1 MRDLK
6 IAYGN
11 SRQAKFWSNKTITF
25 EELKD
30 RLRIPIR
37 TSETT
42 AEYMSLQKTQRDGI
56 KDKGGFVAGHLRDN
70 RRKVDHVDCRSMV
83 VYDIDFATPEF
94 IQDIKAKVPYVGC
107 AYSTH
112 SHMPEKPRVR
122 AILPAARDMTPD
134 EHNAIARFVAADMGI
149 IDMIDPCS
157 FEPHQLMYWPS
168 CPSDGEYLF
177 IELDGDVID
186 PDKIL
191 SAHPN
196 WRDCSLLPTT
206 PKESTAKK
214 DPGKKQQ
221 DPLAKNG
228 AVGYFCRLFTI
239 EDAIARFLSDIYE
252 PVANMSGR
260 YTYIPGES
268 AAGLVVYENGTFAY
282 SHHATDPA
290 FGKLLNAFDLVRVH
304 KFPDAEDKQS
314 YKDMADFVMSLP
326 EIKMLATKEKL
337 EEAQKTFGETNSAET
352 DDTWKGSLQYM
363 SRSTV
368 LQNSVWNEM
377 LILNN
382 DPDCQGF
389 AYNEMANRV
398 QVTGK
403 VPWDRPT
410 DNKFWRDADTAQLKA
425 MIDIRYVCFSD
436 RNHNV
441 AFTKVADDR
450 RFHPVRNYLNALPAW
465 DGIKRVDDLFIKR
478 LSADDTN
485 YVKAVT
491 RKTLVAAVARIY
503 HPGTKFD
510 TVLVLDGDQG
520 IGKSTMWKSLA
531 GDEYFS
537 DALSLTDMDDKSGA
551 EKLQGFW
558 IIEIGELA
566 GMKRADIEKVKSF
579 MSTSDDKYRPSYGKV
594 VESHPRQCIVVA
606 TVNGERGYLRDITGN
621 RRFWIVKCRQIEKMV
636 KWKISPEER
645 DQIWA
650 EVKYYYEQ
658 GEKLYLEGNL
668 LEEAEEA
675 QRGAMEADERQG
687 MVEEYLSKLLPE
699 NWAMMDLYQRRNF
712 LDGDDLIQK
721 EGTVT
726 RQTVS
731 NAEIWCECFKRNL
744 ADMKPTDSYAIVAL
758 MTQVDGWERTSR
770 RMRIPIYGQQ
780 RMYVNMAQNTRNL

>member
-25 EELKD
+25 DDLCERLKT
-30 RLRIPIR
+30 PIR
-37 TSETT
+37 TSETSE
-42 AEYMSLQKTQRDGI
+42 EYPKLPKPQRDVI
-56 KDKGGFVAGHLRDN
+56 KDKGGFVAGHLRDS

-83 VYDIDFATPEF
+83 VYDLDFATPEF
-94 IQDIKAKVPYVGC
+94 VKDIKQEVSLKGC
-107 AYSTH
+107 VYSTH
-112 SHMPEKPRVR
+112 SHMPDKPRVR
-122 AILPAARDMTPD
+122 VILPAARDMTPD
-134 EHNAIARFVAADMGI
+134 EHNAVARFAAADLGI
-149 IDMIDPCS
+149 LEMVDPCS

-168 CPSDGEYLF
+168 CPSDGQYVFE
-177 IELDGDVID
+177 ELDGDLID

-191 SAHPN
+191 TQHPN
-196 WRDCSLLPTT
+196 WTDCSLLPTT

-214 DPGKKQQ
+214 PAGTKQK
-221 DPLAKNG
+221 DPLVKAG
-228 AVGYFCRLFTI
+228 AVGYFCRQFTI
-239 EDAIARFLSDIYE
+239 EDVIDKFLSDVYE
-252 PVANMSGR
+252 PAANSPGR

-268 AAGLVVYENGTFAY
+268 AAGLVLYENGTFAY

-304 KFPDAEDKQS
+304 KFPDADDKQS
-314 YKDMADFVMSLP
+314 YKEMTDFVMSLP
-326 EIKMLATKEKL
+326 EIKMLAAKEKI
-337 EEAQKTFGETNSAET
+337 EEAKEAFSDIDGAGG
-352 DDTWKGSLQYM
+352 DDSWKGKLQYM
-363 SRSTV
+363 PRSTV

-389 AYNEMANRV
+389 AFNEMANRI

-403 VPWDRPT
+403 VPWDRPA

-425 MIDIRYVCFSD
+425 MIDIRYVSFSD

-450 RFHPVRNYLNALPAW
+450 RFHPVRDYLKALPEW
-465 DGIKRVDDLFIKR
+465 DRVPRVDDLFIKR
-478 LSADDTN
+478 LQADDTD
-485 YVKAVT
+485 YVRAVT

-520 IGKSTMWKSLA
+520 IGKSTMWKALA

-566 GMKRADIEKVKSF
+566 GMKKADVEKVKSF
-579 MSTSDDKYRPSYGKV
+579 LSTSDDKYRPSYGKV

-621 RRFWIVKCRQIEKMV
+621 RRFWIVKCRQTEKAV
-636 KWKISPEER
+636 KWKLTCEER

-650 EVKYYYEQ
+650 EAKYYYEQ
-658 GEKLYLEGNL
+658 GEKLYLEGSL
-668 LEEAEEA
+668 LEDAEEA
-675 QRGAMEADERQG
+675 QRSAMESDERQG
-687 MVEEYLSKLLPE
+687 LVEEYLSRLLPE
-699 NWAMMDLYQRRNF
+699 NWAEMDLYQRRNY
-712 LDGDDLIQK
+712 LDGDDLTQK
-721 EGTVT
+721 EGTVART
-726 RQTVS
+726 TVS
-731 NAEIWCECFKRNL
+731 NAEIWCECFRRNV
-744 ADMKPTDSYAIVAL
+744 ADLKPTDSYAIAAL
-758 MTQVDGWERTSR
+758 MTQVDGWKRTTNR
-770 RMRIPIYGQQ
+770 KRIPIYGLQ
-780 RMYVNMAQNTRNL
+780 RLYQKE

>member
-1 MRDLK
+1 
-6 IAYGN
+6 
-11 SRQAKFWSNKTITF
+11 
-25 EELKD
+25 
-30 RLRIPIR
+30 
-37 TSETT
+37 
-42 AEYMSLQKTQRDGI
+42 
-56 KDKGGFVAGHLRDN
+56 
-70 RRKVDHVDCRSMV
+70 
-83 VYDIDFATPEF
+83 
-94 IQDIKAKVPYVGC
+94 
-107 AYSTH
+107 
-112 SHMPEKPRVR
+112 
-122 AILPAARDMTPD
+122 
-134 EHNAIARFVAADMGI
+134 
-149 IDMIDPCS
+149 
-157 FEPHQLMYWPS
+157 
-168 CPSDGEYLF
+168 
-177 IELDGDVID
+177 
-186 PDKIL
+186 
-191 SAHPN
+191 
-196 WRDCSLLPTT
+196 
-206 PKESTAKK
+206 
-214 DPGKKQQ
+214 
-221 DPLAKNG
+221 
-228 AVGYFCRLFTI
+228 
-239 EDAIARFLSDIYE
+239 
-252 PVANMSGR
+252 
-260 YTYIPGES
+260 
-268 AAGLVVYENGTFAY
+268 
-282 SHHATDPA
+282 
-290 FGKLLNAFDLVRVH
+290 
-304 KFPDAEDKQS
+304 
-314 YKDMADFVMSLP
+314 
-326 EIKMLATKEKL
+326 
-337 EEAQKTFGETNSAET
+337 
-352 DDTWKGSLQYM
+352 
-363 SRSTV
+363 
-368 LQNSVWNEM
+368 
-377 LILNN
+377 
-382 DPDCQGF
+382 
-389 AYNEMANRV
+389 
-398 QVTGK
+398 
-403 VPWDRPT
+403 
-410 DNKFWRDADTAQLKA
+410 
-425 MIDIRYVCFSD
+425 
-436 RNHNV
+436 
-441 AFTKVADDR
+441 
-450 RFHPVRNYLNALPAW
+450 
-465 DGIKRVDDLFIKR
+465 